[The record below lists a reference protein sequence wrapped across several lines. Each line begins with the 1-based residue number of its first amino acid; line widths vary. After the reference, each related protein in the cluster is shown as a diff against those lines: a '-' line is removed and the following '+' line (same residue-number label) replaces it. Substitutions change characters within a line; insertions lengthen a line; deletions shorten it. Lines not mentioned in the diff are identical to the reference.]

1 MEDENKCMK
10 ILVGER
16 GSGKTFMMRDILHEI
31 GKKERIK
38 DIIKSCF
45 NEKHI
50 SLSSEELEQEYKIV
64 KEHIKLKH
72 SHHLNS
78 KYRLEHI
85 IEMRKVLNIV
95 E

>member
-1 MEDENKCMK
+1 MQDELNAMK

-16 GSGKTFMMRDILHEI
+16 GSGKTFMMRDILYEI

-50 SLSSEELEQEYKIV
+50 SLSSE
-64 KEHIKLKH
+64 
-72 SHHLNS
+72 
-78 KYRLEHI
+78 
-85 IEMRKVLNIV
+85 
-95 E
+95 

>member
-1 MEDENKCMK
+1 MEDESNAIK
-10 ILVGER
+10 ILVGKR
-16 GSGKTFMMRDILHEI
+16 GSGKSFMMRDILHEI
-31 GKKERIK
+31 GKKEKIK

-50 SLSSEELEQEYKIV
+50 NLSSEELEQEYKIV

-72 SHHLNS
+72 LHHLNS
-78 KYRLEHI
+78 KYRLEQI